1 MAINISILD
10 CRRRSVEYERTTA
23 NDILAAWF
31 RWQYILYSHY
41 DEQISSA
48 GFSYFLHFPGF
59 SVAFQWFPYT
69 HCMSFC
75 RFSYFFLRLLNLNI
89 VSGAWKDFLKKT
101 HFFRGFQRYL
111 RVVNNQNGVTADV
124 GEIKTQST
132 VYAVTSSYCGTVL
145 VFKE

>member
-1 MAINISILD
+1 MTNKYHQRVFLISFTFPAFPL
-10 CRRRSVEYERTTA
+10 RFNGFRTPT
-23 NDILAAWF
+23 
-31 RWQYILYSHY
+31 
-41 DEQISSA
+41 
-48 GFSYFLHFPGF
+48 
-59 SVAFQWFPYT
+59 V
-69 HCMSFC
+69 C
-75 RFSYFFLRLLNLNI
+75 RFVDFRIFFLRLLNLNI